1 MIHMPKQIFDAKTF
15 KDILPRAEEVRV
27 VKSDGKTKLKLRT
40 KSMLYTYVTDD
51 IEAEKLLKNIDK
63 PIVDLRKPVEEVKK
77 EEEPRKQEEVKKE
90 EGEKGRK
97 GKEKK
102 KEKEKRRN
110 PQGNQKGRKKR
121 RRLRSKGIVRP
132 GRALLFLNNSI
143 VSKTPASTTNI
154 AIIEY
159 RRPLRRNAAAG
170 TIE

>member
-90 EGEKGRK
+90 EGEKG
-97 GKEKK
+97 KEKEGEG
-102 KEKEKRRN
+102 EKEKRN
-110 PQGNQKGRKKR
+110 PKGNKKGRKKR

>member
-77 EEEPRKQEEVKKE
+77 EEEPRKQEE
-90 EGEKGRK
+90 
-97 GKEKK
+97 KK

>member
-90 EGEKGRK
+90 EGEKGR
-97 GKEKK
+97 GKK
-102 KEKEKRRN
+102 KKR
-110 PQGNQKGRKKR
+110 KGRGRRKR
-121 RRLRSKGIVRP
+121 RRKRREETRKEIKREEKKGE
-132 GRALLFLNNSI
+132 G
-143 VSKTPASTTNI
+143 
-154 AIIEY
+154 
-159 RRPLRRNAAAG
+159 
-170 TIE
+170 

>member
-90 EGEKGRK
+90 EGEKRRK
-97 GKEKK
+97 PE
-102 KEKEKRRN
+102 
-110 PQGNQKGRKKR
+110 GNQKGRKKR
-121 RRLRSKGIVRP
+121 RMLRINGIVRP

>member
-1 MIHMPKQIFDAKTF
+1 MIYMPKQIFDAKTF

-63 PIVDLRKPVEEVKK
+63 PVVDLRKPVEEKK
-77 EEEPRKQEEVKKE
+77 GEEVKERRKKRRKKKRKKKR
-90 EGEKGRK
+90 KGRK
-97 GKEKK
+97 RKGRKR
-102 KEKEKRRN
+102 KRRN
-110 PQGNQKGRKKR
+110 PQRSQRVRRKR

-132 GRALLFLNNSI
+132 GKALLFLNRII
-143 VSKTPASTTNI
+143 VSKTPASTTI
-154 AIIEY
+154 MAIIEY
-159 RRPLRRNAAAG
+159 RSPLRRNAAAG

>member
-90 EGEKGRK
+90 EGEKGKEGERKEKKPARKSK
-97 GKEKK
+97 GKKK
-102 KEKEKRRN
+102 KEKAE
-110 PQGNQKGRKKR
+110 
-121 RRLRSKGIVRP
+121 
-132 GRALLFLNNSI
+132 
-143 VSKTPASTTNI
+143 
-154 AIIEY
+154 E
-159 RRPLRRNAAAG
+159 
-170 TIE
+170 

>member
-77 EEEPRKQEEVKKE
+77 EEEAKKE
-90 EGEKGRK
+90 EREK
-97 GKEKK
+97 GKEKEGEGEKEGEREEKKPARKSKGKKK
-102 KEKEKRRN
+102 KEKAE
-110 PQGNQKGRKKR
+110 
-121 RRLRSKGIVRP
+121 
-132 GRALLFLNNSI
+132 
-143 VSKTPASTTNI
+143 
-154 AIIEY
+154 E
-159 RRPLRRNAAAG
+159 
-170 TIE
+170 

>member
-1 MIHMPKQIFDAKTF
+1 MPKQIFDAKTF

-90 EGEKGRK
+90 EGEKGKEKEGEGEKEGEREEKKPARKSK
-97 GKEKK
+97 GKKK
-102 KEKEKRRN
+102 KEKAE
-110 PQGNQKGRKKR
+110 
-121 RRLRSKGIVRP
+121 
-132 GRALLFLNNSI
+132 
-143 VSKTPASTTNI
+143 
-154 AIIEY
+154 E
-159 RRPLRRNAAAG
+159 
-170 TIE
+170 

>member
-63 PIVDLRKPVEEVKK
+63 PIVDLRKPVEEVK
-77 EEEPRKQEEVKKE
+77 
-90 EGEKGRK
+90 K

>member
-77 EEEPRKQEEVKKE
+77 EE
-90 EGEKGRK
+90 
-97 GKEKK
+97 KEKK
-102 KEKEKRRN
+102 KEKKKKRK

>member
-77 EEEPRKQEEVKKE
+77 EE
-90 EGEKGRK
+90 GEK
-97 GKEKK
+97 GKEKEGEGEKEGEREEKKPARKSKGKKK
-102 KEKEKRRN
+102 KEKAE
-110 PQGNQKGRKKR
+110 
-121 RRLRSKGIVRP
+121 
-132 GRALLFLNNSI
+132 
-143 VSKTPASTTNI
+143 
-154 AIIEY
+154 E
-159 RRPLRRNAAAG
+159 
-170 TIE
+170 